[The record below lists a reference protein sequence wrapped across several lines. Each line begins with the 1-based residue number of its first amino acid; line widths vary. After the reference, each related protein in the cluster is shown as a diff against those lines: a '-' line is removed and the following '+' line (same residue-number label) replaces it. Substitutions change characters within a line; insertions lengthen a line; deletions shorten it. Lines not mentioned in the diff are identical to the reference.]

1 MNKLIKNLSP
11 ILCVILLLTACNR
24 SVTPEEESTTEPQSE
39 NLSQP
44 VNTETAHDGK
54 ISLPYNGN
62 DGLNPY
68 FMQSYENMFIASLL
82 FEPLYETDS
91 AYETVPVIAES
102 IAVSDRT
109 ATVTVKSNA
118 ECHGSSPI
126 NAYDVVYSFNL
137 AKASYLYGGNL
148 AGIVSAAAKSAY
160 AVEFTL
166 EYTDVFAAGKL
177 TFPIVKEGT
186 ADLPETV
193 PTGSGA
199 YYVLENTLINI
210 ADGSKTIKLSKIN
223 TRESAENSFKIGLS
237 DVFFS
242 DLSDCNYVGAT
253 GKTEDIPLNNMVYIG
268 LNSANGALN
277 RYIRSAIAAAIDSE
291 DVVLSSYQG
300 HAQAAKLPL
309 NPEFSAAKELNFVS
323 ASGDRTLA
331 DKIIDQCGYTRYS
344 GRAKTNGAYTL
355 SLNLIVN
362 SDNRY
367 RLAAAYNIADALSQ
381 VGFLITVQ
389 TLSFE
394 DYSQRIEA
402 GNYDMYLGE
411 VKLDGSMDIAQFF
424 TDSAALGVGIDKT
437 ERAATE
443 YFRYRAGEIS
453 AEEYYAIFSEY
464 YPFVPLCFRKGYVV
478 YSTDVTLDSTRL
490 PYNLYYNF

>member
-1 MNKLIKNLSP
+1 MNKLIKILSP
-11 ILCVILLLTACNR
+11 ILCVIILLSACNR
-24 SVTPEEESTTEPQSE
+24 NVASEEETTAEPPTE
-39 NLSQP
+39 NISQP
-44 VNTETAHDGK
+44 VNTETAQGGK
-54 ISLPYNGN
+54 ISLPYNDT

-68 FMQSYENMFIASLL
+68 FMKSYENMFIAALL
-82 FEPLYETDS
+82 FEPLYEPNS
-91 AYETVPVIAES
+91 AYEPVPVIAES
-102 IAVSDRT
+102 ISVNGTT

-137 AKASYLYGGNL
+137 AKASYLYGGYL
-148 AGIVSAAAKSAY
+148 AGVASAAARSAY
-160 AVEFTL
+160 AVDFTL
-166 EYTDVFAAGKL
+166 EYSDALAAGKL

-186 ADLPETV
+186 ADLPEAV

-199 YYVLENTLINI
+199 YYFLENTLINT
-210 ADGSKTIKLSKIN
+210 ANDSKTIELCKTDI
-223 TRESAENSFKIGLS
+223 RESVENSFKIGLS

-242 DLSDCNYVGAT
+242 DLSDCNYVGTT
-253 GKTEDIPLNNMVYIG
+253 GKTEDILLNNMVYIG
-268 LNSANGALN
+268 LNSANGALS
-277 RYIRSAIAAAIDSE
+277 RYVRSAIAAAIDSE
-291 DVVLSSYQG
+291 DIVLSSYQG

-309 NPEFSAAKELNFVS
+309 NPELSAAKELNFVA
-323 ASGDRTLA
+323 ASGDKALA
-331 DKIIDQCGYTRYS
+331 NKIIDQCGYTRYS

-362 SDNRY
+362 GDNRY

-389 TLSFE
+389 PLKFE
-394 DYSQRIEA
+394 DYSQRIAA

-411 VKLDGSMDIAQFF
+411 VKLDGSMDISRFF
-424 TDSAALGVGIDKT
+424 TDGTELSEGIDKT

-453 AEEYYAIFSEY
+453 AEEYYAIFAEY
-464 YPFVPLCFRKGYVV
+464 YPFVPVCFRKGYVV
-478 YSTDVTLDSTRL
+478 YSADVSIDSTRL